1 MKKILVTLMAVL
13 MLCAL
18 TGCGEKQE
26 EKQDTDTSAVVDDNQ
41 SDEGQDTVSVEEPS
55 EPYLIMTATLETSVG
70 EAKVEMKLG
79 NNGYYKAAADLG
91 NYGNKEFASGTWT
104 KDGDTI
110 TLNDV
115 NGNEYVSTVEGDNVQ
130 IVGTWD
136 VGAMIGTE
144 ITLVVAKTDV
154 ESYQ

>member
-26 EKQDTDTSAVVDDNQ
+26 EKQDTDTSAVVDNNQ

-79 NNGYYKAAADLG
+79 KNGYYKAAADLG
-91 NYGNKEFASGTWT
+91 NYGNKEFASGTWA

-144 ITLVVAKTDV
+144 ITLVVAKADV

>member
-79 NNGYYKAAADLG
+79 KNGYYKAAADLG

-144 ITLVVAKTDV
+144 ITLVVAKADV

>member
-79 NNGYYKAAADLG
+79 KNGYYKAAADLG
-91 NYGNKEFASGTWT
+91 NYGNKEFASGTWA

-136 VGAMIGTE
+136 VGAMVGTE
-144 ITLVVAKTDV
+144 ITLVVAKADV

>member
-26 EKQDTDTSAVVDDNQ
+26 EKQDTDTSAVVDNNQ

-79 NNGYYKAAADLG
+79 KNGYYKAAADLG
-91 NYGNKEFASGTWT
+91 NYGNKEFASGTWA

-144 ITLVVAKTDV
+144 ITLVVAKADV
-154 ESYQ
+154 ESYK

>member
-79 NNGYYKAAADLG
+79 KNGYYKAAADLG
-91 NYGNKEFASGTWT
+91 NYGNKEFASGTWA

-110 TLNDV
+110 TLNDA

-144 ITLVVAKTDV
+144 ITLVVAKADV

>member
-79 NNGYYKAAADLG
+79 KNGYYKAAADLG
-91 NYGNKEFASGTWT
+91 NYGNKEFASGTWA

-144 ITLVVAKTDV
+144 ITLVVAKADV

>member
-79 NNGYYKAAADLG
+79 KNGYYKAAADLG
-91 NYGNKEFASGTWT
+91 NYGNKEFASGTWA

-144 ITLVVAKTDV
+144 ITLLVAKADV